1 MFEGLI
7 GTTRRARRG
16 MLREWRLHALSV
28 FSLAVAFVCL
38 GAALLVLTN
47 LRAVEERWSHA
58 GRASIYL
65 KENASQA
72 DIDSFKAALASVPG
86 VSQVRYVSSGQAR
99 SDFGQEEIAKA
110 ADLAALPVEAFP
122 ASLEIEVKPDMPA
135 ADLEDM
141 VAKIRLLPAVDD
153 VETYQSWTER
163 LSRLVRGGVAA
174 AALLAVVVFA
184 SVLAVIGST
193 MRLALQRRKTE
204 VEVLRLVGATD
215 GFVKGPFLI
224 EGSAQGALGAL
235 GRSDAVRGTVPRSA
249 RAARWRAR
257 RAGRGGPD
265 VSSMARRARNGRRWS
280 GARYD
285 GGRVRPSQAGGGVST
300 ERVAA
305 AIILA
310 LSVALVVRSDEARAD
325 ASVDEH
331 GGTSRGSTTAL
342 SLAALDRKIADLD
355 AEEAGDKHEI
365 EALGEHIAEV
375 HARVIARGRAF
386 YRATRAGMLPLGG
399 GFDALVE
406 HAMKVERMRHGVAAD
421 LEAEK
426 QLRSRAAD
434 LARTLERVARDHVA
448 LGTQRNV
455 LDAERVAMEDESR
468 RQQAFDRAF
477 EISST
482 GSDYVPVS
490 GGASDDYDAPS
501 GFAASRGR
509 LLFPVAGRAE
519 ARAAHREGTDGPGLE
534 IRASAGSVVRA
545 VYAGRVAFADRYG
558 PYGKI
563 VIVDHGAHY
572 YSVSGNLGSVDAR
585 VGDEVTPGQRLGTVG
600 DDGQGAMLYF
610 EIRHGTQTVPP
621 GPWIGLP

>member
-1 MFEGLI
+1 MFEGSI

-99 SDFGQEEIAKA
+99 ADFGQEEIAKA

-141 VAKIRLLPAVDD
+141 VAKIRQLPAVDD

-163 LSRLVRGGVAA
+163 LARLVRGGVAA

-235 GRSDAVRGTVPRSA
+235 GALTLL
-249 RAARWRAR
+249 
-257 RAGRGGPD
+257 
-265 VSSMARRARNGRRWS
+265 
-280 GARYD
+280 GA
-285 GGRVRPSQAGGGVST
+285 
-300 ERVAA
+300 
-305 AIILA
+305 LF
-310 LSVALVVRSDEARAD
+310 LVVRGRLDGE
-325 ASVDEH
+325 
-331 GGTSRGSTTAL
+331 
-342 SLAALDRKIADLD
+342 LAALIGVDPT
-355 AEEAGDKHEI
+355 
-365 EALGEHIAEV
+365 
-375 HARVIARGRAF
+375 F
-386 YRATRAGMLPLGG
+386 LPWP
-399 GFDALVE
+399 
-406 HAMKVERMRHGVAAD
+406 
-421 LEAEK
+421 
-426 QLRSRAAD
+426 
-434 LARTLERVARDHVA
+434 VA
-448 LGTQRNV
+448 LGMVGAGAV
-455 LDAERVAMEDESR
+455 LGMTAAALGLRKLVA
-468 RQQAFDRAF
+468 
-477 EISST
+477 
-482 GSDYVPVS
+482 V
-490 GGASDDYDAPS
+490 
-501 GFAASRGR
+501 
-509 LLFPVAGRAE
+509 
-519 ARAAHREGTDGPGLE
+519 
-534 IRASAGSVVRA
+534 
-545 VYAGRVAFADRYG
+545 
-558 PYGKI
+558 
-563 VIVDHGAHY
+563 
-572 YSVSGNLGSVDAR
+572 
-585 VGDEVTPGQRLGTVG
+585 
-600 DDGQGAMLYF
+600 
-610 EIRHGTQTVPP
+610 
-621 GPWIGLP
+621 